1 MWVEEAIWSSVKAKA
16 MAVPELLEL
25 VVFNYDKSP
34 FKVALLAEFE
44 GWGRSM

>member
-1 MWVEEAIWSSVKAKA
+1 MV
-16 MAVPELLEL
+16 VPELLEL

-44 GWGRSM
+44 G